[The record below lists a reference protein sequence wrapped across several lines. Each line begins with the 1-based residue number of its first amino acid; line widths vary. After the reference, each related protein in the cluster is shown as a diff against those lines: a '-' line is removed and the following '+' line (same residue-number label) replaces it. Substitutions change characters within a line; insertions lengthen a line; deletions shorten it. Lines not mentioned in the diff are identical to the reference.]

1 MEARDASSL
10 DGSPEVKDVMCVFGE
25 HSKIGGFLLS
35 HIRLNAVKFS
45 QVAAVNGISSSEA
58 KTAEGA
64 SSAEAVKTTD
74 GESSSKIY
82 SPVSRLANAMIDLI
96 IQILKMDPL

>member
-1 MEARDASSL
+1 M
-10 DGSPEVKDVMCVFGE
+10 MCVFGE

-45 QVAAVNGISSSEA
+45 QVAAVNGISSEA

>member
-1 MEARDASSL
+1 M
-10 DGSPEVKDVMCVFGE
+10 MCVFGE

-82 SPVSRLANAMIDLI
+82 SPVNRLANAMIDLI